1 MVIHAH
7 DDRGSPVRLTF
18 HPLLQWGLGIC
29 ASLITAAVLW
39 GISTIVDLDKRVTAI
54 ESSRFTQED
63 ADGFVSVREYDAH
76 LASVLNQLQRI
87 EDKLD
92 RTVGP

>member
-7 DDRGSPVRLTF
+7 DEAGQAVRLTF

-29 ASLITAAVLW
+29 ASLITASVLW
-39 GISTIVDLDKRVTAI
+39 GISTIVELDNRVTAI
-54 ESSRFTQED
+54 ESSRFTRAD
-63 ADGFVSVREYDAH
+63 AAGYVTVREYDAS
-76 LASVLNQLQRI
+76 LASILSQLNRI

-92 RTVGP
+92 RSTTP